1 MLRPPMPTKAERS
14 DATRQALVRVA
25 RRLFAKH
32 GFAETSTEAIV
43 QAAGVTR
50 GALYH
55 QFRDKTALFE
65 AVYEDIERDLV
76 ARVAAAVDGIDDPMT
91 ILRRG
96 AEVFLDACL
105 DAYVSRVV
113 LLEGPAVLGW
123 AKWREIDQAY
133 GLGMVRTALEVAAA
147 AGAVK
152 SVPLDPLAHVLMGGL
167 VEGSLYLA
175 NAPDKAAARAEVG
188 AAIGALIEGIT
199 APSGTGKGKAK
210 PKAKVTRRS

>member
-1 MLRPPMPTKAERS
+1 MLRPPMPTKAEQS

-25 RRLFAKH
+25 RRLFAQH
-32 GFAETSTEAIV
+32 GFAETSTEAVV

-65 AVYEDIERDLV
+65 AVYEDVERDLV
-76 ARVAAAVDGIDDPMT
+76 ARVAAAVDGIDDPIT
-91 ILRRG
+91 VLRRG

-105 DAYVSRVV
+105 DADVTRVV

-133 GLGMVRTALEVAAA
+133 GLGLVRASLEMAAA
-147 AGAVK
+147 AGALRDL
-152 SVPLDPLAHVLMGGL
+152 PLEPLAHVLMGGL

-175 NAPDKAAARAEVG
+175 NADDKAAAREQVG
-188 AAIGALIEGIT
+188 AAIGALIDGLRE
-199 APSGTGKGKAK
+199 P
-210 PKAKVTRRS
+210 R